1 MGRRNRIKKSKKVV
15 EIVDDFVRDNTD
27 YSLEPEKK
35 SIFSIFEKSK
45 DKKIEDVNK
54 KIEETKNIVE
64 EEKKEVVKK
73 VEEKKQVVEKKK
85 EKVEK
90 KVEEVVK
97 KVEEKKEVVEQ
108 KKEQKKEE
116 IEKKVEEEKQ
126 EKIGTFDSLIKTIK
140 GLDKFTPNVEKTKVV
155 MKEALTKKV
164 LNKIDE
170 NMKILED
177 GKVYVLNIL
186 KKSMKGE
193 IIFTDLDSTEKIIVK
208 LNKHRYTDTMN
219 YLIYNNKR
227 IKINRHDET
236 LKIVKNEK
244 NIMLTTMRGNSITL
258 NTSKK
263 NIDIV
268 KVNLPDYK
276 WI

>member
-35 SIFSIFEKSK
+35 SIFSLFEKSK

-193 IIFTDLDSTEKIIVK
+193 IIFTDLDSTEKIIVN

-219 YLIYNNKR
+219 YLIYNNKK

>member
-1 MGRRNRIKKSKKVV
+1 MGRRNKIKKSKKVV

-35 SIFSIFEKSK
+35 SIFSLFEKSK

-54 KIEETKNIVE
+54 KIEETVS
-64 EEKKEVVKK
+64 K
-73 VEEKKQVVEKKK
+73 VEEKKEEVAS
-85 EKVEK
+85 
-90 KVEEVVK
+90 KVEEKKEEVASKVEEKKEEVVS
-97 KVEEKKEVVEQ
+97 KVEEKKEVVS
-108 KKEQKKEE
+108 
-116 IEKKVEEEKQ
+116 KVEEKKKEVVSKVEKNKE

-219 YLIYNNKR
+219 FLIYNNKR

>member
-54 KIEETKNIVE
+54 KIEETVS
-64 EEKKEVVKK
+64 
-73 VEEKKQVVEKKK
+73 
-85 EKVEK
+85 
-90 KVEEVVK
+90 
-97 KVEEKKEVVEQ
+97 KVEEKKEEVASKVE
-108 KKEQKKEE
+108 EKKEE
-116 IEKKVEEEKQ
+116 VASKVEEKKKEVASKVEEKKEEVASKVEEKKEEVSSKVEEKKE

-244 NIMLTTMRGNSITL
+244 NIMLTTMRGNSMTL
-258 NTSKK
+258 NTSNK
-263 NIDIV
+263 NIDVV